1 MHLLFGWQFISN
13 SLVYFTFF
21 SLMKHERLR
30 RYVLISQFSTNIYA
44 VDFMLYIFLKITT
57 SYFWVTFS
65 KTHLVAGI
73 FLGGCWG
80 WQFWMYIDVLGR
92 SEIIPMAADETAIGH
107 IYRLLVVWIHVQ
119 WLSTR
124 YSEDV
129 YICPWHTKGWWIISR
144 WIEYQPKSNK
154 KYMLFLL
161 CISSFEG
168 TSYKYWKMLSPDL
181 LFVVVFISFYISWFH
196 FLKNFLELYSI
207 LSEKDFCQVKF
218 NRFTQTP
225 TLSTTKIC

>member
-1 MHLLFGWQFISN
+1 MVGTQLNLTNCWLISQFISVKPQFVFREEFPCARQLKIVEQIALQNKQKVRIVTILSMHLLFGWQFISN

-80 WQFWMYIDVLGR
+80 WQFWMYIVILGR

-107 IYRLLVVWIHVQ
+107 IYTLLVVWIHVQ

-129 YICPWHTKGWWIISR
+129 YIRPWHTKG
-144 WIEYQPKSNK
+144 
-154 KYMLFLL
+154 
-161 CISSFEG
+161 
-168 TSYKYWKMLSPDL
+168 
-181 LFVVVFISFYISWFH
+181 
-196 FLKNFLELYSI
+196 
-207 LSEKDFCQVKF
+207 
-218 NRFTQTP
+218 
-225 TLSTTKIC
+225 